1 MAIDSSPSQVMTNAL
16 QSLPFDNIIGGL
28 LEACIEIQSEQ
39 AKAAAKFMKEVGLD
53 PDKEAEEKE

>member
-1 MAIDSSPSQVMTNAL
+1 MAIDSSPSQVTTNAL

-39 AKAAAKFMKEVGLD
+39 AKAATKFMKEVGFP

>member
-1 MAIDSSPSQVMTNAL
+1 MAIDSSPSQVTTNAL
-16 QSLPFDNIIGGL
+16 QSLPFDNIMGGL

-39 AKAAAKFMKEVGLD
+39 AKAVTKFMKEVGLD

>member
-1 MAIDSSPSQVMTNAL
+1 MAKDPAPSQVTTNAL

-28 LEACIEIQSEQ
+28 MEACIETQSEQ
-39 AKAAAKFMKEVGLD
+39 AKATAKFMKEVGLV

>member
-1 MAIDSSPSQVMTNAL
+1 MAIDSSPSTNAL

-39 AKAAAKFMKEVGLD
+39 AKAVTKFMKEVGLD